1 MNQERIDNLL
11 SGILNVALALRR
23 TIENVEP
30 GESVRK
36 LSEEEWIELYRLVGL
51 LQKNVQQIQQEQ
63 GLPLLVVETEKGTV

>member
-11 SGILNVALALRR
+11 SGIRNVALALRK
-23 TIENVEP
+23 TIENPEP
-30 GESVRK
+30 GDSVRK

-63 GLPLLVVETEKGTV
+63 GLPLLMVETEKGT

>member
-1 MNQERIDNLL
+1 VNQERIDNLL